1 MAGKV
6 IARTKEGMALGVIGV
21 AYVTL
26 VVLGTAILASL
37 YMALAFVVILAEFFG
52 RFARLL
58 GQLAKS
64 NGLPRIGLRIAQS

>member
-6 IARTKEGMALGVIGV
+6 IARAKEGMALGTIGV

-26 VVLGTAILASL
+26 VILGTAILASL
-37 YMALAFVVILAEFFG
+37 YTALALVVIFAEFFG

-58 GQLAKS
+58 GQLSKS
-64 NGLPRIGLRIAQS
+64 NVLPRIGLRIAQS

>member
-37 YMALAFVVILAEFFG
+37 YTVLALVVVFAEFFG
-52 RFARLL
+52 RLARLL

-64 NGLPRIGLRIAQS
+64 NVLPRSGLRIAQS